1 MRAPLPS
8 RDDRGVS
15 LTVETPRATR
25 SSRGR
30 VLAGVARGLAE
41 HLHLPVWLVRV
52 AFVALALAGGIGAL
66 LYAIFWAVLPL
77 APDGEVEGE
86 VAESPGADLTR
97 VLALAALVL
106 GVGLLLAAFGFNI
119 VGGVALPI
127 IVAIVGAALVW
138 QQADADQRAEWS
150 STATRAARETAGST
164 ARAGRWRIVFG
175 VCLVVLG
182 LVGVLINRTGAAA
195 AVQALATAVLLVGG
209 IGLVV
214 FPWFYRRWREQDEQR
229 RALIRSEE
237 RADIAAHVHD
247 SVLQTLTLIQRN
259 ASDSRE
265 VTRLARSEERAL
277 RSWLYAPQG
286 DPTRTFAARLSRDA
300 AEVESAYAATLDV
313 VTVGDATIDGAI
325 SALLAATR
333 EAMINAAKHGGGA
346 ASVYAEVGDE
356 TAEVFIRDRGVGF
369 DPANVPEDRHGLR
382 ESVIGRMERAGG
394 TADVVSTAGTGT
406 EVRLRISRAPEASA

>member
-1 MRAPLPS
+1 MTIAI
-8 RDDRGVS
+8 D
-15 LTVETPRATR
+15 TPRATR

-41 HLHLPVWLVRV
+41 HLRLPVWLVRV
-52 AFVALALAGGIGAL
+52 AFVVLTVAGGIGVV

-77 APDGEVEGE
+77 SHDGDDDAVE
-86 VAESPGADLTR
+86 SRGADLTR
-97 VLALAALVL
+97 LLALAALVL

-119 VGGVALPI
+119 VGGVALPVV
-127 IVAIVGAALVW
+127 VAIIGAALVW

-164 ARAGRWRIVFG
+164 AQAGRWRIVAG
-175 VCLVVLG
+175 IGLVVLG
-182 LVGVLINRTGAAA
+182 LVGVLVNRTGAVA

-214 FPWFYRRWREQDEQR
+214 FPWFYRRWRDQAEQR

-247 SVLQTLTLIQRN
+247 SVLQTLTLIQRH
-259 ASDSRE
+259 ASDPRE

-277 RSWLYAPQG
+277 RSWLYAPEG
-286 DPTRTFAARLSRDA
+286 DPTRTFAARLQRDA
-300 AEVESAYAATLDV
+300 AEVEAAYAATLDV
-313 VTVGDATIDGAI
+313 VTVGDADIDPPIA
-325 SALLAATR
+325 ALLAATR
-333 EAMINAAKHGGGA
+333 ESMINAAKHGGGV

-356 TAEVFIRDRGVGF
+356 TAEVFIRDRGDGF
-369 DPANVPEDRHGLR
+369 DLSTVPEDRHGVR
-382 ESVIGRMERAGG
+382 DSVIARMERAGG
-394 TADVVSTAGTGT
+394 SADVVSTAGSGT
-406 EVRLRISRAPEASA
+406 EIRLRIARRSEAPS

>member
-1 MRAPLPS
+1 
-8 RDDRGVS
+8 
-15 LTVETPRATR
+15 
-25 SSRGR
+25 
-30 VLAGVARGLAE
+30 
-41 HLHLPVWLVRV
+41 
-52 AFVALALAGGIGAL
+52 
-66 LYAIFWAVLPL
+66 
-77 APDGEVEGE
+77 
-86 VAESPGADLTR
+86 
-97 VLALAALVL
+97 
-106 GVGLLLAAFGFNI
+106 
-119 VGGVALPI
+119 
-127 IVAIVGAALVW
+127 
-138 QQADADQRAEWS
+138 
-150 STATRAARETAGST
+150 
-164 ARAGRWRIVFG
+164 VFG

-300 AEVESAYAATLDV
+300 VESAYAATLDV

-406 EVRLRISRAPEASA
+406 EVRLRISRAPEATA